1 MRIYGILKCKSIIGL
16 FHKTKEWVNSRAALW
31 LMKAN
36 SIHSPFPE
44 EKHSIRDMTKW
55 ENCTVLLQ
63 CWFYLKQVVAH
74 KASSVCVCVCACMH
88 TRAQVC
94 LTLRDTV
101 EPTRLLCPWNS
112 PCKNTGASCHF
123 LLQGIFPTQRLNLG
137 LLHHRQMFYLWVT
150 GEAPNIIVRLYKTQQ
165 WGDGSTAL
173 WIYPLSELYYTGA
186 SFGFSTFNRFWEHD
200 V

>member
-36 SIHSPFPE
+36 SIHSPFQKKNIVLEIWPNG
-44 EKHSIRDMTKW
+44 K
-55 ENCTVLLQ
+55 TVLYCYNAGSIWSKWLHIR
-63 CWFYLKQVVAH
+63 LV
-74 KASSVCVCVCACMH
+74 VCVCVCACMH